1 MVSSKAVLW
10 IKEWFTFTKVIL
22 MNFNFNVKH
31 TTCNSQRGET
41 KSKTGVNAFIIYII
55 TYSNEMK

>member
-1 MVSSKAVLW
+1 
-10 IKEWFTFTKVIL
+10 